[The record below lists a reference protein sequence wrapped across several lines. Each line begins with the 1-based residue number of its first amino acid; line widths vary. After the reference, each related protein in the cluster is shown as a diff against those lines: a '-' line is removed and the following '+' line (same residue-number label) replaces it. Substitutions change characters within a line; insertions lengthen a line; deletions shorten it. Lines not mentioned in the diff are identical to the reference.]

1 MVCLPEFSKPAYCE
15 FRVHGRLSQ
24 QSSPWFE
31 RMDITVDKSV
41 TPSQTII
48 QGYIVD
54 QATLLGLISRVRD
67 LGLSL
72 LSVNLIEREEDDGD
86 KDILSEG

>member
-1 MVCLPEFSKPAYCE
+1 
-15 FRVHGRLSQ
+15 
-24 QSSPWFE
+24 
-31 RMDITVDKSV
+31 MDITVDKSV

-54 QATLLGLISRVRD
+54 RAALHGLISRVRD
-67 LGLSL
+67 LGLTL
-72 LSVNLIEREEDDGD
+72 LSMNLIEREEDDGD